1 MTSDAVPFI
10 ARDPAVMMAAVDFG
24 HHDLVRRL
32 LEQGADANARTEAQ
46 SGQTALNIAAWN
58 GDLEMVRL
66 LVEDGADPAAR
77 DRQYDN
83 RPRGW
88 AETAVTVTNNPGCA
102 EVAAWLGTLPEPT

>member
-1 MTSDAVPFI
+1 
-10 ARDPAVMMAAVDFG
+10 MMAAVDFG

-32 LEQGADANARTEAQ
+32 LEQGADTNARTEAQ
-46 SGQTALNIAAWN
+46 SGQAALHAAAWN

-66 LVEDGADPAAR
+66 LAEAGPAAR

-88 AETAVTVTNNPGCA
+88 AETAVTVTNNPGRA